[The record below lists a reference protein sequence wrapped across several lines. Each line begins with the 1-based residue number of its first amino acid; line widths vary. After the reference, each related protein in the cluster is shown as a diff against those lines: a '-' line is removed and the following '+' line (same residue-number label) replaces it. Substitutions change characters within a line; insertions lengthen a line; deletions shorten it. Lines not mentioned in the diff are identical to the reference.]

1 MTGEKQLENQQI
13 THLSFCHLTRE
24 KGKKAFISEFLF
36 PVFSRSVTL
45 VKTFWRQIDD
55 VHTGTETQLP
65 SHVVTRRPLRLEDA
79 SSSKKLCVV
88 LFA

>member
-1 MTGEKQLENQQI
+1 M
-13 THLSFCHLTRE
+13 
-24 KGKKAFISEFLF
+24 
-36 PVFSRSVTL
+36 
-45 VKTFWRQIDD
+45 KTFWRQIDD